1 MALFVLLGSKGG
13 AGRTASSIVL
23 SAGLAAIGLR
33 PLHLQ
38 ITMSGVQ
45 PVIASANGV
54 PFATAAIAEHDA
66 TPDAIRHMIAAHP
79 ECSTVVID
87 MVKRT
92 VWDTVLNYP
101 APVVLFPM
109 RRKAHEIELAVRDYR
124 DLQPYQS
131 SGTDP
136 FFRSRS
142 ISKSGARRP
151 THGVCARLLPVAWPE
166 TADEPAVET
175 AVARFD
181 GPRRVGLSRPHI
193 LWPGIP
199 EFSRDHLDDL
209 INRSEYVCS
218 SAIAEAA
225 VTLARSVSQLRA

>member
-1 MALFVLLGSKGG
+1 MALYVLLGSKGG

-38 ITMSGVQ
+38 ITMSGAQ

-66 TPDAIRHMIAAHP
+66 TPDAVRHTIAAHP

-92 VWDTVLNYP
+92 VWDAVLDYP

-109 RRKAHEIELAVRDYR
+109 RRAAHEIELAVRDYR
-124 DLQPYQS
+124 DLQSYQS
-131 SGTDP
+131 SGSDP
-136 FFRSRS
+136 FLRSRS
-142 ISKSGARRP
+142 ISQSGARRR
-151 THGVCARLLPVAWPE
+151 THGAAGRLLPVAWPE
-166 TADEPAVET
+166 TADERAVAT

-181 GPRRVGLSRPHI
+181 GPGRVG
-193 LWPGIP
+193 
-199 EFSRDHLDDL
+199 
-209 INRSEYVCS
+209 V
-218 SAIAEAA
+218 SAP
-225 VTLARSVSQLRA
+225 L